1 VIRTSCEVELA
12 LDEFALDEVERLAG
26 RLGVPRARV
35 VARAVRHWLDERA
48 SGRLAARPPAP
59 QDRRAGSVHAIP
71 LAVDLPPAD
80 WDAVRQA
87 AGAYEVDPERIIIHA
102 VLLLLADLE
111 SGRLA
116 ARVAGSPDGSQRP
129 GG

>member
-12 LDEFALDEVERLAG
+12 LDEFALEEVERLAG

-35 VARAVRHWLDERA
+35 VARAVRYWLDEQA
-48 SGRLAARPPAP
+48 KGRLAARPLAP
-59 QDRRAGSVHAIP
+59 QDDRAASAPAIP

-80 WDAVRQA
+80 WEAVRRA
-87 AGAYEVDPERIIIHA
+87 ADAYEVEPERVVIHA
-102 VLLLLADLE
+102 VLLLLADLD

-116 ARVAGSPDGSQRP
+116 ARVARSG
-129 GG
+129 